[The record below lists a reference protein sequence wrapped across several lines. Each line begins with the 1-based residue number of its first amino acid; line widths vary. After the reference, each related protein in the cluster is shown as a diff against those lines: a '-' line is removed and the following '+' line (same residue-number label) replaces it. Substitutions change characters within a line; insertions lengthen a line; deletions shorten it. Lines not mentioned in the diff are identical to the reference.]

1 MRIID
6 AAFSRSRTVLL
17 LLVLILVSGSY
28 AYVTIPKESDPDVAI
43 PIIYVSM
50 SHQGISPEDG
60 ERLLVRPMENQLKSI
75 EGIKEMRSAAGEGH
89 ASVLLEFDAGF
100 DSAQALADVREKVD
114 LAKNDLPADSDEPS
128 VNEVNVALFPVLVV
142 TLAGNVPERTLLK
155 LARTLKD
162 KIEGLREVLEADIA
176 GDRDEMVEVTVDPV
190 LLESYAISYSELIGF
205 VVSNNQLVA
214 AGALDSGEGRFAVK
228 VPGLF
233 ENAEDVLNLP
243 VKVVDDRV
251 IRFRDITHTRRT
263 FKDPTSFARV
273 NGRPSISLEIT
284 KRVGEN
290 VIETIDQVKQIVA
303 AEEALW
309 PRGVVVSFS
318 QDKSKDVKLMLSD
331 LQNNVMSAVLL
342 VMIVVVAALGVR
354 TALLIGVAIP
364 GSFLAGILII
374 YAMGLT
380 INIIVL
386 FSLIMAVG
394 MLIDGAIVVTEL
406 ADRKMTE
413 GLPREEAYAFAAKR
427 MAWPIIAS
435 TATTL
440 AAFMPLLFW
449 PGIMGEFMKYL
460 PITLIATLSASLA
473 MALIF
478 VPTLGE
484 LVGKKSV
491 TEASAIEEL
500 VAEESGDLHQVHGL
514 TGLYV
519 RFLEWAVRRPL
530 IILGV
535 AVLILIS
542 VYTTYGLVGKGV
554 EFFPDIEPE
563 RSVIHIRARGNL
575 SIIEQDK
582 LVAEVENRIL
592 DMQEIQT
599 LYTRSGINLRGDS
612 LAEDT
617 IGVIQI
623 EFVDWQ
629 QRRKASLILAEIRQR
644 TEDIAGILIE
654 PREEEHG
661 PPVGKPVQLQLS
673 SNYPELLDGT
683 VQQVRKMLDS
693 VGGFLDV
700 EDNRPLPGIE
710 WQLKVDRAQAARFG
724 ADIAAIG
731 NAVKMVTTGIK
742 VSDYRPD
749 DSDDEVEIIVRYP
762 ASKRG
767 LDDLDRLRI
776 NTRYGLIPLSN
787 FVTREPAAKSGNLS
801 RIDGKRVMTV
811 KANVEEGV
819 LPDTKVK
826 EIQAWMKDN
835 FKFDPRVELEFKGED
850 VEQRES
856 EEFLMNAFGV
866 ALFVMAIILVTQ
878 FNSFYQA
885 SLILSAVVFSTVG
898 VFLGLLTTNQPFGI
912 VMTGIGVISLAG
924 IVVNNNIVLID
935 TYNVLRKRGIDTI
948 TAVLRTGSQRLRP
961 VLLTT
966 ITTILG
972 LMPMVLQLNIDLF
985 HREIT
990 SGAPSTQWW
999 VQLATAITGGLAFAT
1014 LLTLVLTPCLL
1025 VLGERFKRN

>member
-17 LLVLILVSGSY
+17 LLVLILISGTY
-28 AYVTIPKESDPDVAI
+28 AYITIPKESDPDVAI

-75 EGIKEMRSAAGEGH
+75 EGIKEMSSSAGEGH

-100 DSAQALADVREKVD
+100 NSDQALADVREKVD
-114 LAKNDLPADSDEPS
+114 LAKNDLPADSDEPT

-142 TLAGNVPERTLLK
+142 TLAGDVPERTLLK

-190 LLESYAISYSELIGF
+190 LLETYEISYSELIGF
-205 VVSNNQLVA
+205 VIANNQLVA

-233 ENAEDVLNLP
+233 ETAEDVLNLP
-243 VKVVDDRV
+243 VKVVGDRV
-251 IRFRDITHTRRT
+251 IRFRDVTHTRRT

-290 VIETIDQVKQIVA
+290 VIETIEQVKEIVA
-303 AEEALW
+303 TEEALW
-309 PRGVVVSFS
+309 PKGVVVSFS

-354 TALLIGVAIP
+354 TALLVGVAIP

-394 MLIDGAIVVTEL
+394 MLIDGAIVLTEL

-413 GLPREEAYAFAAKR
+413 GLPREEAYSFAAKR

-484 LVGKKSV
+484 LVGKKSDN
-491 TEASAIEEL
+491 EPDAIKEL
-500 VAEESGDLHQVHGL
+500 MAEESGDLHQVSGL
-514 TGLYV
+514 TGFYV
-519 RFLEWAVRRPL
+519 RILEWAIHRPF
-530 IILGV
+530 IILAA
-535 AVLILIS
+535 AVVILIS
-542 VYTTYGLVGKGV
+542 VYTTYGLVGKGM

-575 SIIEQDK
+575 SIVEQDR
-582 LVAEVENRIL
+582 LVADVENRIL

-629 QRRKASLILAEIRQR
+629 KRRKASLILAEIRQR
-644 TEDIAGILIE
+644 TENISGILIE

-683 VQQVRKMLDS
+683 VKQVREMLDS

-710 WQLKVDRAQAARFG
+710 WQLKV
-724 ADIAAIG
+724 
-731 NAVKMVTTGIK
+731 
-742 VSDYRPD
+742 
-749 DSDDEVEIIVRYP
+749 
-762 ASKRG
+762 
-767 LDDLDRLRI
+767 
-776 NTRYGLIPLSN
+776 
-787 FVTREPAAKSGNLS
+787 
-801 RIDGKRVMTV
+801 
-811 KANVEEGV
+811 
-819 LPDTKVK
+819 
-826 EIQAWMKDN
+826 
-835 FKFDPRVELEFKGED
+835 
-850 VEQRES
+850 
-856 EEFLMNAFGV
+856 
-866 ALFVMAIILVTQ
+866 
-878 FNSFYQA
+878 
-885 SLILSAVVFSTVG
+885 
-898 VFLGLLTTNQPFGI
+898 
-912 VMTGIGVISLAG
+912 
-924 IVVNNNIVLID
+924 
-935 TYNVLRKRGIDTI
+935 
-948 TAVLRTGSQRLRP
+948 
-961 VLLTT
+961 
-966 ITTILG
+966 
-972 LMPMVLQLNIDLF
+972 
-985 HREIT
+985 
-990 SGAPSTQWW
+990 
-999 VQLATAITGGLAFAT
+999 
-1014 LLTLVLTPCLL
+1014 
-1025 VLGERFKRN
+1025 